1 MEQAT
6 GQISIDLETSS
17 SSSSRLE
24 GVITFMRRWPVFSG
38 VVLFVFVMLALF
50 APIIVPHDPGLSVLR
65 ERNIP
70 PFWYEEGTWRYPLG
84 KDPIGRDVLSR
95 LIMGA
100 RTSLMV
106 VAVSIIAGTIVGTG
120 LGLIAG
126 YFGGMIDEVIM
137 RLVDIWYGI
146 PFVMVA
152 LIVAI
157 TVGAGLHTMMGL
169 LAAASFAGFV
179 RQIRAEVLSIKE
191 RDYVAL
197 AVVAGA
203 SPWRILILHILP
215 GVINT
220 VVVIATLSTGG
231 LILAEAFL
239 SFLGAGIPPPTPT
252 WGAMVADGREY
263 LRTAW
268 WITVVPGIAI
278 LMIVLALNF
287 LGDWLRDRLDPRL
300 RQVL

>member
-1 MEQAT
+1 
-6 GQISIDLETSS
+6 
-17 SSSSRLE
+17 
-24 GVITFMRRWPVFSG
+24 
-38 VVLFVFVMLALF
+38 
-50 APIIVPHDPGLSVLR
+50 
-65 ERNIP
+65 
-70 PFWYEEGTWRYPLG
+70 
-84 KDPIGRDVLSR
+84 
-95 LIMGA
+95 
-100 RTSLMV
+100 MV
-106 VAVSIIAGTIVGTG
+106 VTVSIVIGTILGTG

-126 YFGGMIDEVIM
+126 YYGGFIDEIIM

-157 TVGAGLHTMMGL
+157 TVGAGLYTMMGL

-197 AVVAGA
+197 AKVAGA
-203 SPWRILILHILP
+203 SPWRILALHVLP

-278 LMIVLALNF
+278 LLIVLSLNF

>member
-1 MEQAT
+1 MEQVSTRGSTIIGLGRAS
-6 GQISIDLETSS
+6 GAG
-17 SSSSRLE
+17 RL
-24 GVITFMRRWPVFSG
+24 VAFFRKWPVFSS
-38 VVLFVFVMLALF
+38 LILALF
-50 APIIVPHDPGLSVLR
+50 GFMAIFAPLISPHDAGVSILS
-65 ERNIP
+65 ERNLP
-70 PFWYEEGTWRYPLG
+70 PFWYPEGTLTYPLG

-106 VAVSIIAGTIVGTG
+106 VAVSIVFGTVLGTG
-120 LGLIAG
+120 LGLVAG
-126 YFGGMIDEVIM
+126 YFGGIVDEVLM

-157 TVGAGLHTMMGL
+157 VLGPGLSTMMGL

-203 SPWRILILHILP
+203 STPRILIVHVLP

-252 WGAMVADGREY
+252 WGGMVADGREY

-268 WITVVPGIAI
+268 WITVAPGIAI
-278 LMIVLALNF
+278 LLIVLALNF

>member
-6 GQISIDLETSS
+6 GQIGVDLGTSRVS
-17 SSSSRLE
+17 GMGGALAF
-24 GVITFMRRWPVFSG
+24 TRRWPLFSG
-38 VVLFVFVMLALF
+38 VVLCVFVMMAIF
-50 APIIVPHDPGLSVLR
+50 APLLVPHDPGLSILR

-70 PFWYEEGTWRYPLG
+70 PAWYPEGTWTYPLG

-106 VAVSIIAGTIVGTG
+106 VAVSIVVGTILGTG

-126 YFGGMIDEVIM
+126 YFGGLIDEVIM

-157 TVGAGLHTMMGL
+157 TVGASLLTMMGL

-179 RQIRAEVLSIKE
+179 RQVRAEVLSIKE

-197 AVVAGA
+197 AIVAGA
-203 SPWRILILHILP
+203 SSWRILVLHVLP

-252 WGAMVADGREY
+252 WGAMVAGGREY

-278 LMIVLALNF
+278 LLIVLALNF

>member
-6 GQISIDLETSS
+6 GQITIDLEA
-17 SSSSRLE
+17 SRGSGFG
-24 GVITFMRRWPVFSG
+24 GVITFARRWPLFSG
-38 VVLFVFVMLALF
+38 VILFVFVMMALF
-50 APIIVPHDPGLSVLR
+50 APIIVPHDPGLSILR
-65 ERNIP
+65 ERNTP
-70 PFWYEEGTWRYPLG
+70 PVWYEDGTWKYPFG

-95 LIMGA
+95 VIMGA

-106 VAVSIIAGTIVGTG
+106 VAVSIIVGTIIGTG

-126 YFGGMIDEVIM
+126 YFGGMIDEIIM

-157 TVGAGLHTMMGL
+157 TVGASLFTMMGL

-179 RQIRAEVLSIKE
+179 RQVRAEVLSIKE

-215 GVINT
+215 GVLNT
-220 VVVIATLSTGG
+220 VVVIVTLSTGG

-278 LMIVLALNF
+278 LLIVLALNF

>member
-1 MEQAT
+1 M
-6 GQISIDLETSS
+6 DLGTSRVS
-17 SSSSRLE
+17 GIGGALAF
-24 GVITFMRRWPVFSG
+24 TRRWPIFSG
-38 VVLFVFVMLALF
+38 VVLFVFVMMAIF
-50 APIIVPHDPGLSVLR
+50 APLIVPHDPGLSILR

-70 PFWYEEGTWRYPLG
+70 PAWYPEGTWTYPLG

-95 LIMGA
+95 VIMGA

-106 VAVSIIAGTIVGTG
+106 VAVSIVVGTILGTS

-126 YFGGMIDEVIM
+126 YFGGLIDEVIM

-157 TVGAGLHTMMGL
+157 TVGAGLYTMMGL

-179 RQIRAEVLSIKE
+179 RQVRAEVLSIKE

-197 AVVAGA
+197 AIVAGA
-203 SPWRILILHILP
+203 SSPRILVLHILP

-278 LMIVLALNF
+278 LLIVLALNF

>member
-6 GQISIDLETSS
+6 GQIGVDLGTSRVS
-17 SSSSRLE
+17 GIGGALAF
-24 GVITFMRRWPVFSG
+24 TRRWPIFSG
-38 VVLFVFVMLALF
+38 VVLFVFVMMAIF
-50 APIIVPHDPGLSVLR
+50 APLIVPHDPGLSILR

-70 PFWYEEGTWRYPLG
+70 PAWYPEGTWTYPLG

-95 LIMGA
+95 VIMGA

-106 VAVSIIAGTIVGTG
+106 VAVSIVVGTILGTS

-126 YFGGMIDEVIM
+126 YFGGLIDEVIM

-157 TVGAGLHTMMGL
+157 TVGAGLYTMMGL

-179 RQIRAEVLSIKE
+179 RQVRAEVLSIKE

-197 AVVAGA
+197 AIVAGA
-203 SPWRILILHILP
+203 SSPRILVLHILP

-278 LMIVLALNF
+278 LLIVLALNF